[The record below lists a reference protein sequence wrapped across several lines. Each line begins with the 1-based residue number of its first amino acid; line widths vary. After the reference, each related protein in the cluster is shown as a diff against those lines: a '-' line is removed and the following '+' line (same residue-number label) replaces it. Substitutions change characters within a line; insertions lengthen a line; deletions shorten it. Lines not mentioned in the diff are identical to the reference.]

1 MSARR
6 AAAMGVAATGAA
18 ALALVAA
25 PAALGASRT
34 VTVEGWWPRAMAFS
48 DRALM
53 WTEAAPVRVDPRRI
67 PGSPPGAVAFT
78 YYRAEAFRAPLD
90 RAGRRF
96 ATTPETLISIRTSI
110 AAMTPGALAP
120 MPAAGLVAAPWSSR
134 FAPPVVACCTTDGDE
149 IEIDSDGRP
158 DALPA
163 VAAAWD
169 GAAVRWVQLRPDGT
183 QVLRRQG
190 SDAPVGAS
198 GPTRRGLV
206 ALAPDRRS
214 WVDPAAP
221 TTLLIQDDRIAGTTP
236 RAVPLPGPAVG
247 VWAAA
252 GLTAVAVRTGSRV
265 AVVRVDAGG
274 ARRVWAGGRVPRVA
288 VGGGSVALADGRTVY
303 AARRGALR
311 RVTTAR
317 RQVDAVAIDGRRLAW
332 AERGTRRGARV
343 AVLRLAAIR

>member
-6 AAAMGVAATGAA
+6 VAAAAFGAA
-18 ALALVAA
+18 ALAIVGA
-25 PAALGASRT
+25 PAAQGASRT

-48 DRALM
+48 DRALV

-78 YYRAEAFRAPLD
+78 YYRAEAFRASLD
-90 RAGRRF
+90 RASGRF
-96 ATTPETLISIRTSI
+96 AGTPETLISIRTSI

-120 MPAAGLVAAPWSSR
+120 MPAAGLVAAPWSPR
-134 FAPPVVACCTTDGDE
+134 FAAPVVACCSPGGEE
-149 IEIDSDGRP
+149 IEVDSDGRP
-158 DALPA
+158 GALPA

-169 GAAVRWVQLRPDGT
+169 GSAVRWVQLRPDGT

-190 SDAPVGAS
+190 ADAPVGTS
-198 GPTRRGLV
+198 GPTRQGLV
-206 ALAPDRRS
+206 ALAAGRRS

-221 TTLLIQDDRIAGTTP
+221 TTLLLQDDRIAGSVP
-236 RAVPLPGPAVG
+236 QAVPLPGAAVG

-252 GLTAVAVRTGSRV
+252 GVTAVAIRTGSRV

-274 ARRVWAGGRVPRVA
+274 ARPVWSGARVPRVT
-288 VGGGSVALADGRTVY
+288 VGGGSVALADGRAVFASRT
-303 AARRGALR
+303 GTLR

-332 AERGTRRGARV
+332 AERAVRRGARV
-343 AVLRLAAIR
+343 AVLRLARIG

>member
-1 MSARR
+1 MTSARR
-6 AAAMGVAATGAA
+6 AAAAALGAA

-25 PAALGASRT
+25 PASQAASRT

-48 DRALM
+48 DRALV

-67 PGSPPGAVAFT
+67 PGSPPGAAAFT
-78 YYRAEAFRAPLD
+78 YYRAEALRTSLD

-96 ATTPETLISIRTSI
+96 AGTPETLISIRTSI

-120 MPAAGLVAAPWSSR
+120 MPAAGLVAAPWSPR
-134 FAPPVVACCTTDGDE
+134 FAAPVVACCSRDGDE
-149 IEIDSDGRP
+149 IEVDSDGRP
-158 DALPA
+158 GALPA
-163 VAAAWD
+163 AAAAWD
-169 GAAVRWVQLRPDGT
+169 GSAVRWVQLRPDGT

-190 SDAPVGAS
+190 SDAPVGVS

-206 ALAPDRRS
+206 ALAPDRRA

-221 TTLLIQDDRIAGTTP
+221 STLLIQDDRVAGSTART
-236 RAVPLPGPAVG
+236 VPLPGAAVG

-252 GLTAVAVRTGSRV
+252 GLTAVAVRAGSRV

-274 ARRVWAGGRVPRVA
+274 ARRVWSGTRVPRVA
-288 VGGGSVALADGRTVY
+288 VGGGSVALADGRGVF
-303 AARRGALR
+303 AARRGPLR

-332 AERGTRRGARV
+332 AEHGMRRGARV